1 MGKQI
6 NMNNS
11 LLFDMKRF
19 EILPFNN
26 SSKLENTAVDLALN
40 FKNSF
45 LFLFRT
51 LIKELRRK

>member
-1 MGKQI
+1 
-6 NMNNS
+6 MNNS
-11 LLFDMKRF
+11 LLFYMKRF